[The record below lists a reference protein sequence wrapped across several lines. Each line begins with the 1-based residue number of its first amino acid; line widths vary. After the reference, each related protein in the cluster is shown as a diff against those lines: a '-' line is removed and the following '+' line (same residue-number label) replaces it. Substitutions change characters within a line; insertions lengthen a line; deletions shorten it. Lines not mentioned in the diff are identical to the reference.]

1 MKFQEF
7 AVKSNEGNGN
17 FLKLPANEPV
27 ELLLRGEL
35 YQYWQIWPEGG
46 EKQIFDKPT
55 AGAQMRF
62 KANVVVTEEGKAVV
76 KLWDF
81 PVTVNNMLFKIARHN
96 DLTAT
101 KIEVTKE
108 VQGKRTS
115 YMVVALDKVDP
126 KKLKALESLKL
137 TEFAP
142 AESAPVK
149 NHAPGADD
157 DSGDLPF

>member
-7 AVKSNEGNGN
+7 AVKSNGDGGN
-17 FLKLPANEPV
+17 FIKLPANEPV

-46 EKQIFDKPT
+46 EKMIFDKPT
-55 AGAQMRF
+55 AGAQIRF
-62 KANVVVTEEGKAVV
+62 KANVIVSEEGKPVV

-81 PVTVNNMLFKIARHN
+81 PVTVNNMLFKIARHH
-96 DLTAT
+96 DLTQT
-101 KIEVTKE
+101 KIEVTKQ

-115 YMVVALDKVDP
+115 YMVMALDKVEP
-126 KKLKALESLKL
+126 KKLKALEALKL

-142 AESAPVK
+142 AESPAVK

-157 DSGDLPF
+157 GDGDLPF